1 MCTVRPY
8 HPRRTPVCGQHFLS
22 IVRPSIVRP
31 VSNKTLRLSLKYF
44 SLWKM
49 ISILCFIL
57 MFNFYCWT
65 MTGPRR
71 GCRPSVEDRS
81 PKDVFPRSKNVQRW
95 QALHSTHPPAAL
107 SSVTKQAPAIATC
120 FLLFLLLLLPIIL
133 LLLLLLP
140 LLLLLLYLGGT

>member
-1 MCTVRPY
+1 MAKYSKQISPY
-8 HPRRTPVCGQHFLS
+8 LQLARR
-22 IVRPSIVRP
+22 
-31 VSNKTLRLSLKYF
+31 
-44 SLWKM
+44 
-49 ISILCFIL
+49 
-57 MFNFYCWT
+57 
-65 MTGPRR
+65 
-71 GCRPSVEDRS
+71 
-81 PKDVFPRSKNVQRW
+81 FPKNVQRW